1 MANDI
6 LGKLNSLGGVH
17 TQDDFDAAVANYVT
31 PIKTN
36 FGGYDI
42 WECPPNGQGVI
53 ALMLLNIVSGMD
65 KFGDHPISLD
75 RIHHEI
81 EAGRPHIV
89 IETYI

>member
-1 MANDI
+1 M
-6 LGKLNSLGGVH
+6 
-17 TQDDFDAAVANYVT
+17 ANYVT

-36 FGGYDI
+36 FRGYDI

-65 KFGDHPISLD
+65 KFGDHPISLE

-81 EAGRPHIV
+81 EAGRLAYRDRNLYLADPNSLM
-89 IETYI
+89 YG